1 MIDQRLDLL
10 TDWLEFFFGDENFV
24 ITMAS
29 DDASFRRYFRIER
42 DNISLIAMDAPPSK
56 ENCEPFIRIAKHL
69 IIGGVHAPKII
80 ETNLEQGFLL
90 LEDLGSQTFLNT
102 QQRNFDIQHYKNA
115 IDVLI
120 NIQSLKTDSANIPSF
135 DHALLTTEMQL
146 LIDWYLP
153 ALSSEQHTQ
162 LQTIFDLLINN
173 ALSTDQVFVHRD
185 YHARNLML
193 MANNEL
199 GIIDFQDAVIGSNT
213 YDLVSLLKDAYF
225 ELTSADLHILLQYY
239 YTQAKINISFIDFE
253 KQFDLMGLQRHLKVL
268 GIFKRL
274 SIRNGKHQ
282 YLSNIPLVAK
292 YVLAVANKYPELES
306 LSSII
311 ELANQ
316 QTNAMIL
323 AAGRGERMM
332 SLTEN
337 IPKPLIKV
345 KGAALI
351 EYSINTLKQAK
362 ITNIV
367 INTSYLSEQLSTHL
381 GDGSNFGVHIT
392 YSDESNGALETAGG
406 IIKALPLL
414 APNSNPLGGPGNK
427 PFIVIN
433 SDVLCHYDLSK
444 LTLPVGSLAHLILVD
459 NPPHNPNGDFSL
471 VNNQQVTN
479 AHGQT
484 YTFSGIGIYH
494 PDLFKSHLG
503 VEQKL
508 PLYPLLKEAITNGQ
522 LSGEHYNGYWQ
533 DVGTPERLKQA
544 NNS

>member
-10 TDWLEFFFGDENFV
+10 TDWLDVFFGDENFV
-24 ITMAS
+24 ITIAS

-42 DNISLIAMDAPPSK
+42 DNASFIAMDAPPSK

-69 IIGGVHAPKII
+69 ITGGVHAPKII
-80 ETNLEQGFLL
+80 EANLDQGFLL
-90 LEDLGSQTFLNT
+90 LEDLGNQTFLNA
-102 QQRNFDIQHYKNA
+102 QQKNFNIQHYKNA

-120 NIQSLKTDSANIPSF
+120 NIQSLETDSANIPSY

-153 ALSSEQHTQ
+153 ALSNEQHTQ
-162 LQTIFDLLINN
+162 LQTIFDLLSDN

-193 MANNEL
+193 VANNEL
-199 GIIDFQDAVIGSNT
+199 GVIDFQDAVIGSNT

-225 ELTSADLHILLQYY
+225 ELSPADLHTLLQYY
-239 YTQAKINISFIDFE
+239 YTQAKVNTPFRDFE

-274 SIRNGKHQ
+274 SVRDGKHQ
-282 YLSNIPLVAK
+282 YLADIPLVAK
-292 YVLAVANKYPELES
+292 YTLAVANKYPELEL

-316 QTNAMIL
+316 QTHAMIL

-332 SLTEN
+332 PLTKN
-337 IPKPLIKV
+337 TPKPLIKV
-345 KGAALI
+345 KGIALI
-351 EYSINTLKQAK
+351 EHSINALKQAK

-367 INTSYLSEQLSTHL
+367 INTSYLGEQLGAHL

-392 YSDESNGALETAGG
+392 YSNESNGALETAGG

-414 APNSNPLGGPGNK
+414 APNINSLGGLGNK

-433 SDVLCHYDLSK
+433 SDVLCNYDLSK
-444 LTLPVGSLAHLILVD
+444 LTLPVGSLAHLILID

-471 VNNQQVTN
+471 VNNHQVIN

-503 VEQKL
+503 VKQKL
-508 PLYPLLKEAITNGQ
+508 PLYPLLKEAVASGQ